1 MCSSDLGE
9 ARMSWLYGIFGLAV
23 VVFMTWTIIKGSKQ
37 SLPAVRVRS
46 GWMYFATISGE
57 NEAPVRIRD
66 WPVRP
71 TAALLNE
78 SGISPY
84 PVQLLH
90 TFRCEN
96 VSQVLMSIYYE
107 LEPAHIQGWWY
118 ERDAAL
124 CYLDTI
130 QQEAAD
136 GQTA

>member
-1 MCSSDLGE
+1 
-9 ARMSWLYGIFGLAV
+9 MSWLYAVIGLAV
-23 VVFMTWTIIKGSKQ
+23 VAFLVWRISANAAT
-37 SLPAVRVRS
+37 AVAKSVHGNS
-46 GWMYFATISGE
+46 GWVYFATISGE
-57 NEAPVRIRD
+57 NEAPVHIRD
-66 WPVRP
+66 WPTKP

-90 TFRCEN
+90 TFKCEN
-96 VSQVLMSIYYE
+96 VTQVLLAIYYE